1 MTATPSP
8 LGTMLTAGMN
18 RLFDRL
24 VDLDPASAERLAE
37 LEGRTLEVQ
46 LEGPGINLLLNV
58 SDGRLRASIGGE
70 AQPDASLKATPGGF
84 LALAASGGETAVGRL
99 KIEGDVDTARR
110 FQELFAGLDPDW
122 EEGMTR
128 VFGDVI
134 GFQAA
139 RLMGNGVAWLRQAGA
154 SLAESASEY
163 VREES
168 RQLVTRPEMEEFLD
182 AVDDLRDDVAHL
194 ESRVQRLQEPDS

>member
-1 MTATPSP
+1 
-8 LGTMLTAGMN
+8 MLTSGLN
-18 RLFDRL
+18 GLFERL
-24 VDLDPASAERLAE
+24 VGLDPVSAERLAQ

-46 LEGPGINLLLNV
+46 LLGPGIKLLLSV
-58 SDGRLRASIGGE
+58 EDGRLRASINDQVE
-70 AQPDASLKATPGGF
+70 PEASLQATPGGF

-110 FQELFAGLDPDW
+110 FQEFFAGLDPDW
-122 EEGMTR
+122 EEGLTR

-139 RLMGNGVAWLRQAGA
+139 RLLGDGVAWLRQAGA
-154 SLAESASEY
+154 LMAESASEY
-163 VREES
+163 VREET

-194 ESRVQRLQEPDS
+194 ESRMQQLQEPDS